1 MGRRRITE
9 PARAKYKVIAK
20 VAPAGQ
26 GAAGGTVKVASAG
39 GAAPPERPGISRS
52 FNDQDGKPRN

>member
-9 PARAKYKVIAK
+9 PARAKYRVIVK
-20 VAPAGQ
+20 VAPAGR

-39 GAAPPERPGISRS
+39 GAAPPERPGISS
-52 FNDQDGKPRN
+52 GP